1 MTVDVEIDSRI
12 AKCQKILGTDPNSQI
27 FAALAD
33 ALRKKGELEKAFQV
47 CQNGLRLHP
56 EYGAAHVVM
65 AKINL
70 DRGLYDWAEAEVVK
84 AKKYDGNNRN
94 IELLLA
100 EIYIYK
106 GDFQSAI
113 QLLRKLSQ
121 ADPGNENVKRLLDI
135 AERIPREQEKSVGT
149 PVAQPTAPAAEP
161 SEVTPVPAEKPA
173 PLTPRGVLKGALELD
188 HAVGALF
195 MNEEGLVTESEWRTD
210 KDPEVCGAAMA
221 EVNKFLN
228 QELMKASFGQVGT
241 VLIETASLVFYLVR
255 AANGIYLILGE
266 AALNLGTLRMKMA
279 DLMERVAANETRVL

>member
-33 ALRKKGELEKAFQV
+33 AHRKKGELDKAFQV
-47 CQNGLRLHP
+47 CQTGLRVHP

-70 DRGLYDWAEAEVVK
+70 DRGLYDWAEAEVEK
-84 AKKYDGNNRN
+84 ARRHDGNNRN

-106 GDFQSAI
+106 GDFQAAV
-113 QLLRKLSQ
+113 QLLRKLSL
-121 ADPGNENVKRLLDI
+121 ADPGNHNVQRLLDI
-135 AERIPREQEKSVGT
+135 AEKIPREQEKRVGAPVSSSV
-149 PVAQPTAPAAEP
+149 ARAPRTIEAVPAPPAEP
-161 SEVTPVPAEKPA
+161 VL
-173 PLTPRGVLKGALELD
+173 LTPRDLLREALKLEHVIGALY
-188 HAVGALF
+188 
-195 MNEEGLVTESEWRTD
+195 MNEEGLVMESEWRAEM
-210 KDPEVCGAAMA
+210 DPIVCGAAMA
-221 EVNKFLN
+221 EVKKFLN

-241 VLIETASLVFYLVR
+241 VLVETAVTVFYLVQ
-255 AANGIYLILGE
+255 AAGGIFLILGE

-279 DLMERVAANETRVL
+279 DLTERVTAT